1 VVWIA
6 ERALGIG
13 EAQSANR
20 IFSRRNTLCCCG
32 TGGRAA
38 TSALKA
44 EWTAI
49 ARDLLDKT
57 RYLSAPMAWL
67 TGEQPPA

>member
-1 VVWIA
+1 VKVA
-6 ERALGIG
+6 
-13 EAQSANR
+13 S
-20 IFSRRNTLCCCG
+20 
-32 TGGRAA
+32 AA